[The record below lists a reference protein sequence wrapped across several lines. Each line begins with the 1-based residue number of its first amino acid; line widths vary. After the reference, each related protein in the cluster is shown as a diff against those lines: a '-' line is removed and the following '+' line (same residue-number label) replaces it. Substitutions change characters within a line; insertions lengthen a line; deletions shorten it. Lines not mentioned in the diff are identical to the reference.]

1 MPGDAGKVNGSAGR
15 LRAPKDGAVPA
26 SSASHSAVQRKSS
39 RTIAGTSGDAGVRPA
54 AVVAGA
60 RHRARPDRNGGPTR
74 IRTWNQRIHFPG
86 RFHPARTIS
95 SPSAARWWGAGRS
108 SLSSRAL
115 QPPGSLCTF
124 RRCTAGLAQDCHR
137 PANAAAA
144 AVSLNSSRFSAGPS
158 DAGVTFR

>member
-1 MPGDAGKVNGSAGR
+1 MSGPL
-15 LRAPKDGAVPA
+15 LRTSMWSRTAERRIDVAVDRIAVHGWWAHQDSNLEPKDSLSRAFPPGADYL
-26 SSASHSAVQRKSS
+26 
-39 RTIAGTSGDAGVRPA
+39 I
-54 AVVAGA
+54 
-60 RHRARPDRNGGPTR
+60 TR
-74 IRTWNQRIHFPG
+74 
-86 RFHPARTIS
+86 S
-95 SPSAARWWGAGRS
+95 LRWWGAGRS